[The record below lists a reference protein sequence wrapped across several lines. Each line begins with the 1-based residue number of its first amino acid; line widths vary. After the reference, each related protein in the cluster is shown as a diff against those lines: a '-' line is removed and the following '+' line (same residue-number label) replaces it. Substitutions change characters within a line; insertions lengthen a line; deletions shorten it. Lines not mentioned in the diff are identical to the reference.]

1 MRYSRYSDGEDK
13 VLEDGAERLMKDL
26 NLNLKERTGLFK
38 RIGSSV
44 AGEMSQAL
52 QNLTGEKLE
61 VEFIGIQTFDES
73 RVFVDVEEKCF
84 GSYVSFTSSSPIRSS
99 LSKRMRGVV
108 VAIFPP
114 SSTKTLIELLLKRYF
129 GRSDKE
135 TIDHKMKLSAFKE
148 TANILVLTYITGLAN
163 ALKVKLRTGVPKFVC
178 FRNVEFVGST
188 LKRRFSESDSLVS
201 LGQFGIKVAK
211 NIPDYSFTSSIEG
224 RFIIIF

>member
-1 MRYSRYSDGEDK
+1 
-13 VLEDGAERLMKDL
+13 MKDL
-26 NLNLKERTGLFK
+26 NLNLKEKTGFFK
-38 RIGSSV
+38 EIGSSV
-44 AGEMSQAL
+44 AGEMSKAL

-61 VEFIGIQTFDES
+61 IEFISTQTFDEG
-73 RVFVDVEEKCF
+73 RVSIDIEEKCF
-84 GSYVSFTSSSPIRSS
+84 GSYVSFTSSNPIRGS

-108 VAIFPP
+108 LAIFPL
-114 SSTKTLIELLLKRYF
+114 SSTRTLIELLLKRYF

-211 NIPDYSFTSSIEG
+211 NVPDYSFTSSIEG
-224 RFIIIF
+224 RFIVIF